1 MMTDLAALRDRR
13 RALIERRQSASLERI
28 IEVEVELRA
37 IDQILSRQECDGA
50 VVLAQLSQR
59 VNERQTPSEEA
70 R

>member
-13 RALIERRQSASLERI
+13 RALIERRQSASLERM
-28 IEVEVELRA
+28 IEVEVELRE
-37 IDQILSRQECDGA
+37 IDQILSRKECDGA
-50 VVLAQLSQR
+50 VVLTQLSQR